1 MSTLAA
7 EIDYNRLNNLLW
19 RYRRCLDR
27 FEFLLEVQLG
37 VMASG
42 RQDWQHH
49 LADLLGELADTIGR
63 LDLEREVLLGGATL
77 SGIAEVSPEMWA
89 GILNEQQ
96 AHLTN
101 RAAAISRLRQR
112 NEQAIAAGA
121 AGINR
126 LIEAIAEANG
136 TSAGPGTDAY
146 GEDGRIRHGTTG
158 AGGALLFDGRA

>member
-1 MSTLAA
+1 MTTLAA

-37 VMASG
+37 VLASG

-49 LADLLGELADTIGR
+49 MADLLGELADTIGR
-63 LDLEREVLLGGATL
+63 LDLEREILLGGTTL
-77 SGIAEVSPEMWA
+77 SAIARSSPEMWA
-89 GILNEQQ
+89 DILAEQQ
-96 AHLTN
+96 GHLTT

-121 AGINR
+121 AGLSR
-126 LIEAIAEANG
+126 LVEAIAEANG
-136 TSAGPGTDAY
+136 GSAGSGPESY
-146 GEDGRIRHGTTG
+146 GEDGRLRPTASG
-158 AGGALLFDGRA
+158 ASGALLFDGRA